1 LTVEE
6 RMSKIIRLAEL
17 AKAAT
22 DERIYRQYMN
32 QIHLLS
38 AMY

>member
-1 LTVEE
+1 MTVEE
-6 RMSKIIRLAEL
+6 KLSKIIRLAEL

-22 DERIYRQYMN
+22 DERIFKQYMA

-38 AMY
+38 FM